1 LELGKI
7 ALEILY
13 SQDLLF
19 GHLETDTV
27 ITMPAFVPQ
36 RICPPY
42 HFDIKRNRQGY
53 WIARDRDGLAGGTF
67 LTCKDAVRF
76 ALFET
81 GGDSAHVHTDPE
93 PEAARIDGARAQ
105 RRTRPL
111 S

>member
-1 LELGKI
+1 MGSEF
-7 ALEILY
+7 
-13 SQDLLF
+13 LF
-19 GHLETDTV
+19 GRRETDAV
-27 ITMPAFVPQ
+27 ISMPAFVPQ

-81 GGDSAHVHTDPE
+81 GGDSGDRCTLRTVRCHR
-93 PEAARIDGARAQ
+93 RIHAI
-105 RRTRPL
+105 TPMK
-111 S
+111 